1 MKRLLLLFLLLGF
14 TSSSWAD
21 PEKPSGNLLD
31 LDPVEDNLP
40 SQGDYEFI
48 DLYNY
53 SNFDKNQEK
62 KKSVNTKG
70 NRPDFK
76 NNSDVRPD
84 NIDFIKGMEIDIQ
97 DGQLDGK
104 VSGSVLNELNQGK
117 KQSINQGQ
125 IRKNGWQQ
133 KPTSIK
139 KKPLNFKRK

>member
-62 KKSVNTKG
+62 KKS
-70 NRPDFK
+70 
-76 NNSDVRPD
+76 
-84 NIDFIKGMEIDIQ
+84 
-97 DGQLDGK
+97 
-104 VSGSVLNELNQGK
+104 
-117 KQSINQGQ
+117 INQGQ